1 MTGPARSSAGRA
13 DEFPLAP
20 GSRPTMSSPSPIGP
34 TSMDVIAPSR
44 AGRREWIGLAVLAL
58 ACVVYAMDLTVLHL
72 AIPQLTE
79 DLQPSSVQLLWI
91 ADIYGFMV
99 AGALITMGTLGDRI
113 GRRRLLLIGA
123 AAFALASLL
132 SAFSTS
138 AEMLIAARALLGIA
152 GATIAPSTLSLIRN
166 LFDDPDQRTFAI
178 GVWITAYSLGGAL
191 GPLLGGVLL
200 EFFWWGS
207 VFLLALP
214 VMALLLVLGPLLL
227 PEFRDPD
234 AGRLDI
240 ASAVLSLVA
249 VLAVVYGLKQLAQD
263 GLEALPFASIALGLA
278 LGYAFVRRQARLD
291 DPLVDLRLFRV
302 PAFSASLVVYTLGIL
317 VLFGSFLFIYQYLQL
332 VLDLSPLM
340 AGVVTLPSFAGF
352 VVGSML
358 APTFVKRVR
367 PAYVMTA
374 GLALAAV
381 GLLGLT
387 QLGVESGLGVLIASS
402 IVYSLGIAPV
412 FTLTNDLIL
421 GTAPPEKAGAA
432 SGISETGA
440 ELGGALSIAILG
452 TIGTAVYRSQVDDGI
467 PAAVP
472 AGEAATAQDTL
483 GGAVAVS
490 DELPDAVAGQL
501 LGAAQEA
508 FTQGLHVVALVSAII
523 AGLAAAGAAVFLRN
537 VRAASVE
544 QAGGGSVDVPLAA
557 VDAAEPR

>member
-1 MTGPARSSAGRA
+1 MDGI
-13 DEFPLAP
+13 E
-20 GSRPTMSSPSPIGP
+20 SPK
-34 TSMDVIAPSR
+34 
-44 AGRREWIGLAVLAL
+44 AGRREWVGLAVLAL

-72 AIPQLTE
+72 AVPHLSE
-79 DLQPSSVQLLWI
+79 DLQPTSSQLLWI

-132 SAFSTS
+132 AAFSTS
-138 AEMLIAARALLGIA
+138 AEMLIGARALLGLA

-166 LFDDPDQRTFAI
+166 LFHDPDQRTFAI

-191 GPLLGGVLL
+191 GPLLGGALL

-214 VMALLLVLGPLLL
+214 VMGLLLILGPKLL

-240 ASAVLSLVA
+240 LSAALSLVA
-249 VLAVVYGLKQLAQD
+249 VLAVVYGLKQMAQD
-263 GLEALPFASIALGLA
+263 GLGAVPLAAVVVGLA
-278 LGYAFVRRQARLD
+278 LGALFVRRQSRLA
-291 DPLVDLRLFRV
+291 DPLIDLNLFRV

-332 VLDLSPLM
+332 VLELSPLM
-340 AGVVTLPSFAGF
+340 AGVATLPSFAGF

-358 APTFVKRVR
+358 APAFVKRVR

-387 QLGVESGLGVLIASS
+387 QVTVESGLGVLIGTSV
-402 IVYSLGIAPV
+402 VYSLGIAPV

-421 GTAPPEKAGAA
+421 GAAPPEKAGAA

-452 TIGTAVYRSQVDDGI
+452 TIGTAVYRTQVEDGI
-467 PAAVP
+467 PATVP
-472 AGEAATAQDTL
+472 ADEAEVARDTL

-490 DELPDAVAGQL
+490 SELPAGL
-501 LGAAQEA
+501 AGEVLEAARLA
-508 FTQGLHVVALVSAII
+508 FTEGLQVVALVSAVI
-523 AGLAAAGAAVFLRN
+523 AALSAVGVALFLRQVRAPSTEPDRPAAPAAAPVTGP
-537 VRAASVE
+537 E
-544 QAGGGSVDVPLAA
+544 
-557 VDAAEPR
+557 

>member
-1 MTGPARSSAGRA
+1 
-13 DEFPLAP
+13 
-20 GSRPTMSSPSPIGP
+20 
-34 TSMDVIAPSR
+34 MDASEPVK

-72 AIPQLTE
+72 AVPHLSE
-79 DLQPSSVQLLWI
+79 DLQPTSAQLLWI

-113 GRRRLLLIGA
+113 GRRRLLLFGA

-132 SAFSTS
+132 AAFSTS
-138 AEMLIAARALLGIA
+138 AEMLIFARALLGLA

-166 LFDDPDQRTFAI
+166 LFHDDDQRTFAI

-191 GPLLGGVLL
+191 GPLLGGALL

-214 VMALLLVLGPLLL
+214 VMGLLLILGPLLL

-240 ASAVLSLVA
+240 PSAALSLVA
-249 VLAVVYGLKQLAQD
+249 VLAVVYGLKQMAQD
-263 GLEALPFASIALGLA
+263 GLGAVPLAAIVVGLA
-278 LGYAFVRRQARLD
+278 LGAVFVRRQSRLA
-291 DPLVDLRLFRV
+291 DPLIDLNLFRV
-302 PAFSASLVVYTLGIL
+302 PAFSASLAVYTLGIL

-332 VLDLSPLM
+332 VLELSPFM

-358 APTFVKRVR
+358 APAFVKRVR

-387 QLGVESGLGVLIASS
+387 QLSVESGLGILIGTS

-452 TIGTAVYRSQVDDGI
+452 TIGTAVYRTQVQDGI

-472 AGEAATAQDTL
+472 ADEAETARDTL

-490 DELPDAVAGQL
+490 AELP
-501 LGAAQEA
+501 AALADQVLEAARLA
-508 FTQGLHVVALVSAII
+508 FTQGLQVVALVSAII
-523 AGLAAAGAAVFLRN
+523 AALAAVGVAVFLRQ
-537 VRAASVE
+537 VRAAPHE
-544 QAGGGSVDVPLAA
+544 PAAGPAA
-557 VDAAEPR
+557 AAAESQ